1 MVDSRYLPR
10 SRQFLSKRSRPPL
23 SGWWW
28 AAPPLVAGLCLAV
41 PLLLVFPRIAEGL
54 SEGEAVG

>member
-1 MVDSRYLPR
+1 MDSRYLPR
-10 SRQFLSKRSRPPL
+10 SRQFLRHSGSRR

-41 PLLLVFPRIAEGL
+41 PMLLVFPHIAEGL